1 MTYRLITGNCEDQLK
16 NLPDNSVDS
25 VVTDPPYELGFMGK
39 SWDSSGIAYNVEM
52 WKEVLRV
59 LKPGGYLLSFGGSRT
74 YHRMACAIED
84 AGFEIRDQI
93 MWVYGS
99 GFPKSL
105 DVAKAIDKMAGV
117 EFEAKPASGV
127 GFMNSSDDGYNTT
140 LNQLVQTG
148 ESTDEANKWKGWGTA
163 LKPAHEPIVMARK
176 PLSEKT
182 VAKNV
187 LEHGTGGINIDGSR
201 IGTEVRTYGGMS
213 ANQPEVGTFRD
224 NNWVPKDIEVT
235 VSGRWPANFIHDGSD
250 EVLELFPDTGKSTG
264 GRIGKKDTSGVNI
277 VPAGQYEAGDPGFGD
292 SGSAARY
299 FYCAKTSKKYRNE
312 GLDDFEAK
320 SIGPKGHGLNRVC
333 QTCGTLQMKG
343 CNCPDATYINQAKAN
358 HHPTVKPTDLMRYL
372 VRMVTPPNGTVLD
385 PFTGSG
391 STGKAATLEGFNFI
405 GVEQNPDYAAIA
417 EARIKA
423 AEIE

>member
-1 MTYRLITGNCEDQLK
+1 
-16 NLPDNSVDS
+16 
-25 VVTDPPYELGFMGK
+25 
-39 SWDSSGIAYNVEM
+39 
-52 WKEVLRV
+52 
-59 LKPGGYLLSFGGSRT
+59 
-74 YHRMACAIED
+74 MACAIED
-84 AGFEIRDQI
+84 AGFDIRDQI

-148 ESTDEANKWKGWGTA
+148 ESTDEATKWKGWGTA

-201 IGTEVRTYGGMS
+201 IGTGTGETKTVEYPDIRGNNYNN
-213 ANQPEVGTFRD
+213 ANGT
-224 NNWVPKDIEVT
+224 VEYVIKDQ
-235 VSGRWPANFIHDGSD
+235 GRWPANFIHDGSD

-299 FYCAKTSKKYRNE
+299 FYCAKTSKKDRNE
-312 GLDDFEAK
+312 GLNGFEEKRPDERTETGMGTFVEKGVAK
-320 SIGPKGHGLNRVC
+320 
-333 QTCGTLQMKG
+333 Q
-343 CNCPDATYINQAKAN
+343 AN

-391 STGKAATLEGFNFI
+391 STGKAAILEGFDFI
-405 GVEQNPDYAAIA
+405 GVEQNSEYIKIA
-417 EARIKA
+417 KARIKA
-423 AEIE
+423 AETK

>member
-1 MTYRLITGNCEDQLK
+1 MTHKVILGNCEEELK

-39 SWDSSGIAYNVEM
+39 SWDSSGIAYNVDM
-52 WKEVLRV
+52 WKEVFRV
-59 LKPGGYLLSFGGSRT
+59 LKPGGHLLSFGGSRT

-105 DVAKAIDKMAGV
+105 DVAKALDKMAGV

-148 ESTDEANKWKGWGTA
+148 ESTDEAKKWKGWGTA

-187 LEHGTGGINIDGSR
+187 LEHGTGAINIDGSR
-201 IGTEVRTYGGMS
+201 IGNEVRTYGGMS

-224 NNWVPKDIEVT
+224 DNWVPKDIEVT
-235 VSGRWPANFIHDGSD
+235 VTGRYPANFIHDGSD
-250 EVLELFPDTGKSTG
+250 EVVELFPDTGKSTG

-299 FYCAKTSKKYRNE
+299 FYCAKTSKKDRNE
-312 GLDDFEAK
+312 GLNGFEEKRPDERTETGMGTFVEKGVAK
-320 SIGPKGHGLNRVC
+320 
-333 QTCGTLQMKG
+333 Q
-343 CNCPDATYINQAKAN
+343 AN

-391 STGKAATLEGFNFI
+391 STGKAAILEGFDFI
-405 GVEQNPDYAAIA
+405 GVEQNSEYIKIA

-423 AEIE
+423 AETE